1 MTILDEMLAE
11 EYERLERG
19 ILLLREEIE
28 ALPKGY
34 ISQKKI
40 GNGVYY
46 YLQNRNQ
53 TKIVSRHLKKEEV
66 QTYRELI
73 QKRKN
78 LAQKVKELQAEQ
90 HKIRAALRTVKA
102 DE

>member
-28 ALPKGY
+28 TLPKGY
-34 ISQKKI
+34 ISEKKI
-40 GNGVYY
+40 GRGVYF
-46 YLQNRNQ
+46 YLQNRDQ
-53 TKIVSRHLKKEEV
+53 KKIVSRHLKKEEV
-66 QTYRELI
+66 ETYRDLI
-73 QKRKN
+73 QKRKS
-78 LAQKVKELQAEQ
+78 LAHKVKELQAEQ
-90 HKIRAALRTVKA
+90 HKIRAALRKVKV